1 MWTLMWI
8 TYPPF
13 VPTPIETADST
24 APTNMELTKLWK
36 TVLAEIELSVSKATY
51 QTQFAHTTLMSLVD
65 GVATVG
71 FTTPLM
77 RTMAE
82 SRYYSLVKSI
92 LDHHTKQNTSIIF
105 TVSPKNETLDPAKAG
120 PLFSQTEFQQPEVS
134 ADSVARRLHIRP
146 ESTFD
151 SFAVSTS
158 NQMAYAAA
166 TAVAKNPGTSYNPLF
181 FYGRTGVGKT
191 HLMHAVA
198 NKLLSTRPS
207 MRIVYCM
214 GEEFLNEIVE
224 AIQTKTS
231 RQFKQKYRSAQL
243 LMVDDV
249 QFIAGKQTAQE
260 EFFHTFN
267 AVHREGGQ
275 IILTS
280 DRAPSEISRLEDRLR
295 SRFEGGLTVDV
306 AAPDFELRVAIINIK
321 SAALGL
327 VIPPEAA
334 QLIAANVIDTR
345 AMEGF
350 LRRLTTEIAARGG
363 MVTPELVSSLLSLKG
378 PVNDILTKEEAPAK
392 RVSPQEVLEFVAAY
406 FGIKTTALK
415 GPKRDRPIARP
426 RQIFMYLARTELGL
440 THDDIG
446 GVLGGRDHTTIM
458 HGVDT
463 ITQELSTNIRLREAV
478 EGIKHKLWT

>member
-1 MWTLMWI
+1 M
-8 TYPPF
+8 
-13 VPTPIETADST
+13 D
-24 APTNMELTKLWK
+24 LTKLWK
-36 TVLAEIELSVSKATY
+36 AALAEIELSVSKATY
-51 QTQFAHTTLMSLVD
+51 QTQFAHTILLSFVD

-105 TVSPKNETLDPAKAG
+105 TVTPRKETLDPEKAG

-134 ADSVARRLHIRP
+134 VASVARRLHVRP
-146 ESTFD
+146 ESTFE

-166 TAVAKNPGTSYNPLF
+166 TAVAKNPGSAYNPLF

-191 HLMHAVA
+191 HLMHAIA
-198 NKLLSTRPS
+198 NKLLSTRPN
-207 MRIVYCM
+207 MHIVYCM

-280 DRAPSEISRLEDRLR
+280 DRPPAEISRLEDRLR

-321 SAALGL
+321 AAALGL
-327 VIPPEAA
+327 TVPPEAA
-334 QLIAANVIDTR
+334 QLVAANITDTR

-350 LRRLTTEIAARGG
+350 LRRLTTEIATRGG
-363 MVTPELVSSLLSLKG
+363 VVTPGLVSSLLSLKG
-378 PVNDILTKEEAPAK
+378 PVNGASAKDTKLTKRISREDL
-392 RVSPQEVLEFVAAY
+392 LEFVASY
-406 FGIKTTALK
+406 FGIKTMALK

-446 GVLGGRDHTTIM
+446 GALGGRDHTTIM

-463 ITQELSTNIRLREAV
+463 ITQELSTNTRLREAV
-478 EGIKHKLWT
+478 EGIKHKVWT